1 VGCPSGAKNTLD
13 KNYLHL
19 AEGLGVDI
27 IPETEVLGVT
37 PSNGGDEYEIYT
49 RKSTGLFKSK
59 KTFRSK
65 GAVFSGGVLGS
76 VKLLMKCKQKGLL
89 PKISDQLGDYVRT
102 NSEALLGVK
111 SKDKKTDW
119 NDQIAITSG
128 IYPDDTTHVEMVR
141 YNKGSDVLLNL
152 FTLMTGGGGKIP
164 RFFRFLG
171 TIARHPV
178 RFVKLLWPL
187 GMAAQTTVVLVM
199 QTDDNYLKFEYKP
212 RWWRFGGYSMNSTVP
227 KGKKAASAYI
237 PIANKVAEKL
247 AEKMDGIPLSFF
259 SEATFNAVSTAH
271 ILGGCCM
278 GESPEKGVVGYNGEM
293 FNYPNLYVAD
303 GSVVPANLGV
313 NPSLTITA
321 LSEYIMSQFEEK
333 Q

>member
-1 VGCPSGAKNTLD
+1 
-13 KNYLHL
+13 
-19 AEGLGVDI
+19 
-27 IPETEVLGVT
+27 
-37 PSNGGDEYEIYT
+37 
-49 RKSTGLFKSK
+49 
-59 KTFRSK
+59 
-65 GAVFSGGVLGS
+65 
-76 VKLLMKCKQKGLL
+76 
-89 PKISDQLGDYVRT
+89 
-102 NSEALLGVK
+102 
-111 SKDKKTDW
+111 
-119 NDQIAITSG
+119 
-128 IYPDDTTHVEMVR
+128 
-141 YNKGSDVLLNL
+141 VLLNL

-164 RFFRFLG
+164 RVFRFFG

-178 RFVKLLWPL
+178 RFVKLLWPF

-237 PIANKVAEKL
+237 PIANKVTEKL